1 MDYRDAHG
9 ATGQLVAGAFIAY
22 PSQDH
27 ADRLSV
33 ADEGGQ
39 APKKPRDSHTTSDKT
54 PEDER
59 TVAQLKEALD
69 AGGHEYDH
77 NARRADLVALA
88 AQHGV

>member
-1 MDYRDAHG
+1 MPE
-9 ATGQLVAGAFIAY
+9 FIVNGVRV
-22 PSQDH
+22 DH
-27 ADRLSV
+27 NGEPV
-33 ADEGGQ
+33 Q
-39 APKKPRDSHTTSDKT
+39 ASEKPARDSHTTSDKT